1 MEPVALLL
9 GDNLKVHFAGTEQI
23 DFGLIAHA
31 AGVKYFL
38 FSCFPFIS
46 RQFGIKGYPVTVK
59 TVFPPKELE
68 TRGKHVIMDNGLF
81 TLMFGAHKA
90 PRDLAFI
97 TAWQDAL
104 VAFVKDNNVTAT
116 CVEVDC
122 QKILGVKE
130 AWRLREKLRHDLPDN
145 RQINVFHAEDGKKGL
160 DSLVDFSEY
169 IAISV
174 PELRIRNRR
183 GYAGEVFRL
192 ANYIKDRKPDID
204 IHLLGCTEP
213 GLLRRCS
220 FCTTAD
226 STTWQSCNRWGN
238 ILGRHVS
245 QIDKGLL
252 EQAIP
257 HVLAM
262 YEKCGI
268 APTETRNRYYA
279 RYYAS
284 AHIHKQYYAQLS
296 GSQE

>member
-1 MEPVALLL
+1 MALLL
-9 GDNLKVHFAGTEQI
+9 GDNLKVHFAGSEQI
-23 DFGLIAHA
+23 AFGIIAHE

-38 FSCFPFIS
+38 FSCFPFVS

-59 TVFPPKELE
+59 TVFPPHELDA
-68 TRGKHVIMDNGLF
+68 RGKHVIMDSGLF

-90 PRDLAFI
+90 AEGTRTKAFLES
-97 TAWQDAL
+97 WQAAL
-104 VAFVKDNNVTAT
+104 VEFVKANNIKAT

-130 AWRLREKLRHDLPDN
+130 AWALREKLRRDLPN
-145 RQINVFHAEDGKKGL
+145 PQINVFHAEDGKRGL
-160 DSLVDFSEY
+160 DSLVDFSDY

-183 GYAGEVFRL
+183 GYKEDTYRL
-192 ANYIKDRKPDID
+192 ANYVKDRKPGID

-213 GLLRRCS
+213 GLLRRCR
-220 FCTTAD
+220 FCSTSD

-245 QIDKGLL
+245 QIDKDLL
-252 EQAIP
+252 REAIP

-268 APTETRNRYYA
+268 EPSETRNKYYA
-279 RYYAS
+279 KYYAS
-284 AHIHKQYYAQLS
+284 AYIHKHHYAQCA
-296 GSQE
+296 GNQD

>member
-1 MEPVALLL
+1 MALLL
-9 GDNLKVHFAGTEQI
+9 GDNLKVHFAGSEQI
-23 DFGLIAHA
+23 AFGIIAGA

-38 FSCFPFIS
+38 FSCFPFVS
-46 RQFGIKGYPVTVK
+46 RQFGINGYPVTVK

-68 TRGKHVIMDNGLF
+68 ALGKHVIMDSGLF

-90 PRDLAFI
+90 AEGTRTKAFLES
-97 TAWQDAL
+97 WQAAL
-104 VAFVKDNNVTAT
+104 VDFVKSNNITAT

-122 QKILGVKE
+122 QKILGIKE
-130 AWRLREKLRHDLPDN
+130 AWEFRERLRRDLPDN
-145 RQINVFHAEDGKKGL
+145 PQINVFHAEDGKKGL

-183 GYAGEVFRL
+183 GYAEEVFRL
-192 ANYIKDRKPDID
+192 TNYIKDRKPDID

-213 GLLRRCS
+213 GLLRRCK

-226 STTWQSCNRWGN
+226 STTWQSCNRWGS

-252 EQAIP
+252 QQAIP

-268 APTETRNRYYA
+268 EPTETRNKYYA
-279 RYYAS
+279 KYYAS
-284 AHIHKQYYAQLS
+284 AYIHKQYYAQLA

>member
-1 MEPVALLL
+1 VALLL

-23 DFGLIAHA
+23 DFGLIIYA
-31 AGVKYFL
+31 AGVRYFL
-38 FSCFPFIS
+38 FSCFPFVS
-46 RQFGIKGYPVTVK
+46 KQFGINGYPVTVK
-59 TVFPPKELE
+59 TVFPPKELAA
-68 TRGKHVIMDNGLF
+68 RGKHVIMDSGLY
-81 TLMFGAHKA
+81 TLMFGAHKGTEGT
-90 PRDLAFI
+90 RTKAFLES
-97 TAWQDAL
+97 WQAAL
-104 VAFVKDNNVTAT
+104 VAFVKDNNVKAT

-130 AWRLREKLRHDLPDN
+130 AWALRERLRRDLPN
-145 RQINVFHAEDGKKGL
+145 PQINVFHAEDGKRGL
-160 DSLVDFSEY
+160 DSLIDFSDY

-183 GYAGEVFRL
+183 GYDGDVLRL
-192 ANYIKDRKPDID
+192 ANYVKDRKPGID

-213 GLLRRCS
+213 GLLRQCK

-252 EQAIP
+252 REAIP

-262 YEKCGI
+262 YEICGI
-268 APTETRNRYYA
+268 APTETRNKYYA
-279 RYYAS
+279 KYYAS
-284 AHIHKQYYAQLS
+284 AVIHKQYYAQLA
-296 GSQE
+296 GSQD